1 MLLLII
7 GTEEGLGRA
16 MSQLKLVS
24 YARELEH
31 ASPESRHPRWTH
43 TTIRFKLYYK
53 FNGII
58 YRDRLE
64 ADAEI
69 SRIPQFDRQC
79 NLLAFYYHVNGGGLL
94 WRSHPPATSP
104 EAARAMQSVEARKLS
119 KRQPMQVQS

>member
-16 MSQLKLVS
+16 MPQLKLVS
-24 YARELEH
+24 YARELER
-31 ASPESRHPRWTH
+31 ASPESHHPRCTH

-69 SRIPQFDRQC
+69 SHPTIRQ
-79 NLLAFYYHVNGGGLL
+79 AV
-94 WRSHPPATSP
+94 
-104 EAARAMQSVEARKLS
+104 
-119 KRQPMQVQS
+119 